1 MEKEANTVD
10 VISDLMQVNVMNY
23 ENGWDN
29 GKETVFFAINVSCA
43 GEEFTIKKRFKKF
56 DDLQEKLGKLYG
68 NLPELPPKSML
79 KITKA
84 VDLDK
89 RCRALDKYLKVS

>member
-1 MEKEANTVD
+1 MLFN
-10 VISDLMQVNVMNY
+10 QVNVLNY

-29 GKETVFFAINVSCA
+29 GKETVFFSISVSCQ
-43 GEEFTIKKRFKKF
+43 GQEFTIKRRFKRF
-56 DDLQEKLGKLYG
+56 DDLQEKLAKFYD
-68 NLPELPPKSML
+68 NLPELPAKSLL

-89 RCRALDKYLKVS
+89 RTRALDKYLKVASG